1 MKNHRRED
9 IEEHD
14 FDSISAGLCN
24 MFYDSNLT
32 DINIQFIEQCFALF
46 GLHSHFGGLIGNPD
60 AAIARLGMLGIAL
73 MTGGGTLMHHGPPHA
88 LAPFSPPT
96 PPTPAQLTAPEP
108 AAVSVLFAARE
119 AASRAAWRGCVA
131 NSTAASSHQR
141 QLIHNRNLGHRF
153 FRGRRARH
161 GCPRILGRRCR
172 RRTGDRFWY

>member
-1 MKNHRRED
+1 MPPPNT
-9 IEEHD
+9 
-14 FDSISAGLCN
+14 A
-24 MFYDSNLT
+24 
-32 DINIQFIEQCFALF
+32 A
-46 GLHSHFGGLIGNPD
+46 D

-141 QLIHNRNLGHRF
+141 RQRSA
-153 FRGRRARH
+153 FRAAGAVAVVGWAAAASKSVQAEVAAGAKATAAGEALLAANARAAAANQRAAAAEADPCTFPATAA
-161 GCPRILGRRCR
+161 GPATTKRSCR
-172 RRTGDRFWY
+172 